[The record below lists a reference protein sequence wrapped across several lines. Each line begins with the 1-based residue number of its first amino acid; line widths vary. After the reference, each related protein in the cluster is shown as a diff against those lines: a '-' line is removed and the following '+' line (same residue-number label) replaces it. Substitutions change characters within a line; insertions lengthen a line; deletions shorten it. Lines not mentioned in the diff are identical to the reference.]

1 MSQSKGNIN
10 KLDLPEGVPA
20 LNSIYFYLTEGC
32 NCKCRHCWITPKYEA
47 GGEGKWPYI
56 SLSQL
61 KNVVEQGK
69 KLGLSSVKLTGGEPL
84 IHPDILEILEYL
96 AQTDLRVIVE
106 TNGLACTDKVAAAIR
121 KCKNPFVS
129 VSLDGAQK
137 GTHNWVRGVDNA
149 YDGALEGIRNLVNN
163 KLNPQLIMSLV
174 KRNKDQVDELV
185 ELAEKLG
192 ASSIKF
198 NLVAPV
204 MERGE
209 LLAGQ
214 DEILSLKEFM
224 DIGKHIEDDLQPKT
238 KISLHYSYPFAFKS
252 LSAMF
257 EKGDTGRCGI
267 FGIMGVLGSGK
278 YALCGIGESVK
289 ELIFGDVEK
298 DSLADIWNHNKI
310 LNEIREGIPEKL
322 EGICKDCIMKN
333 MCLGHCVANN
343 YFVNRNLFAPF
354 WYCEEAYKQKLF
366 PKSRLTPGSESLKNY
381 NYSIL

>member
-1 MSQSKGNIN
+1 MSQNKSNIN
-10 KLDLPEGVPA
+10 QSDLQEGTPA
-20 LNSIYFYLTEGC
+20 LNSVYFYLTEGC

-56 SLSQL
+56 PLRQF
-61 KNVVEQGK
+61 KNVIEQGK
-69 KLGLSSVKLTGGEPL
+69 KLGLSSVKITGGEPL

-106 TNGLACTDKVAAAIR
+106 TNGLACTDEIAAAIR

-129 VSLDGAQK
+129 VSLDGAEK
-137 GTHNWVRGVDNA
+137 ATHNWVRGVDNA

-163 KLNPQLIMSLV
+163 QLHPQLIMSLV
-174 KRNKDQVDELV
+174 KRNKDQIDELV
-185 ELAEKLG
+185 DLAQKLG
-192 ASSIKF
+192 ASSVKF

-209 LLAGQ
+209 ILAGQ
-214 DEILSLKEFM
+214 DEILSLREFM
-224 DIGKHIEDDLQPKT
+224 DIGKYIENELQPRT
-238 KISLHYSYPFAFKS
+238 KMRLSYSHPFAFKS

-257 EKGDTGRCGI
+257 EKGETGRCGI
-267 FGIMGVLGSGK
+267 FGIIGVLGSGK
-278 YALCGIGESVK
+278 YALCGIGENVK

-298 DSLADIWNHNKI
+298 DKLADIWYNNKI
-310 LNEIREGIPEKL
+310 LNEIREGLPDRL
-322 EGICKDCIMKN
+322 EGICKDCLMKH

-343 YFVNRNLFAPF
+343 YFVNRNLFASF

-366 PKSRLTPGSESLKNY
+366 PKSRLVPSSESQINY
-381 NYSIL
+381 TLSV